1 MSKAEFTLQ
10 GLSRAAGLDPGPAQ
24 AVSAVYVM
32 EPDGRRLAG
41 SFIPDPEPA
50 SRGRAA
56 LIIICPPGGGTVRAV
71 ELNAADGVTIVRI
84 HGPVIL
90 RDGDSLT
97 IPLEVQA

>member
-41 SFIPDPEPA
+41 SFIPDPEAPGK
-50 SRGRAA
+50 GRMSV
-56 LIIICPPGGGTVRAV
+56 IVICPAGGGTVRLV
-71 ELNAADGVTIVRI
+71 ELNAEDGVTIIRI